1 MALLSLNTFDRR
13 MEYVGRAIFLS
24 RMRKIPKI
32 PVEFRVCAD
41 FHFYRVISR
50 GFQNSAEFPK
60 FRPEFRY
67 WAAFFYLHLFL
78 VVSGCD
84 SVQAETKSSYG
95 FLFKKRN
102 FIKF

>member
-1 MALLSLNTFDRR
+1 MGIALLSLDTFDRR
-13 MEYVGRAIFLS
+13 MEYVG
-24 RMRKIPKI
+24 IPKI

-50 GFQNSAEFPK
+50 GFQNSAEFLK
-60 FRPEFRY
+60 FLPEFRY

-84 SVQAETKSSYG
+84 SVQVETK
-95 FLFKKRN
+95 
-102 FIKF
+102 